1 MNPAEFGFLAAAEE
15 RMWWFRGMREIL
27 FALLDPLAGGTRWGR
42 VLEAGCGTGANARAL
57 GARYGWAIT
66 AVDLAAEGL
75 AHARRAGTPG
85 LVQANAAA
93 LPFAAES
100 FDLVLCLDVLA
111 HFERGDERAAL
122 GEFARVLRPGGW
134 VVVRCSALD
143 GLRSR
148 HSEFV
153 EERQRFTR
161 GRLEESLRA
170 SGFVVRRATYANSL
184 LLPVAWAKF
193 RLWEPMT
200 QARPESGVQMP
211 AAVLNRALTAPLALE
226 AAVIRRGL
234 NWPLG
239 QTVIALAQRV

>member
-27 FALLDPLAGGTRWGR
+27 FALLDPLAGRTRLGR

-75 AHARRAGTPG
+75 AHARRAETPG

-111 HFERGDERAAL
+111 HFERGDEREAL

-134 VVVRCSALD
+134 AVVRCSALG

-170 SGFVVRRATYANSL
+170 SGFKVRRATYANSL

-200 QARPESGVQMP
+200 RARPESGVQMP
-211 AAVLNRALTAPLALE
+211 AGVLNRGLTAPLTLE